1 MRKISIIFLQLMNNF
16 VQDLC
21 FLFSLPLFLFSA
33 GDFFS
38 VFSNRRRWRGRA
50 EPWSPV
56 KPQSPTFTY
65 KSNVN
70 TMIFLA
76 MIVNNRPWCW
86 CCRPLQALVRN
97 FFIWKKCGR
106 CFSFSSATSTLSIW
120 LPSPSHHPHPQ
131 HPQKNEPGSR
141 KYIFS
146 HQAAGPC
153 GIASERTHSFPPSDW
168 ML

>member
-1 MRKISIIFLQLMNNF
+1 MKTRNRRKISIIFLQLMNNF
-16 VQDLC
+16 VQCLC
-21 FLFSLPLFLFSA
+21 FLFPLPLFLFSA

-97 FFIWKKCGR
+97 FFIWKRCGR
-106 CFSFSSATSTLSIW
+106 CFSSATSTLSTW
-120 LPSPSHHPHPQ
+120 LSSPSHHPHP
-131 HPQKNEPGSR
+131 HNPKKIKTN
-141 KYIFS
+141 
-146 HQAAGPC
+146 QAAK
-153 GIASERTHSFPPSDW
+153 A
-168 ML
+168 